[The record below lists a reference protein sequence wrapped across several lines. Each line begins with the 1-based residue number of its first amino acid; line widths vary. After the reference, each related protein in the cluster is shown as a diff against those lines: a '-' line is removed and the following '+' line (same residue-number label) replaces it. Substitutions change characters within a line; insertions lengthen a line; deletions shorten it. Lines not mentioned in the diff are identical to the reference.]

1 MDHASKRI
9 SSLSCTTHVPQ
20 KPEQELIL
28 VKFDEGD
35 PRDPQN
41 FSYARKWAITLTCC
55 VFAGITAASASSY
68 SISYESMMH
77 DLNCTQLQATVGLS
91 LYVVGFGIVPLIS
104 SSFSEECGRRPLYI
118 VSSVL
123 FMLAEV
129 MNALAPNIQV
139 VIVSRTLQGVFGST
153 GSSLVGGSIADIWQ
167 PHERGLPMSLFAFSS
182 IFSFGLGSVFG
193 GLIVTS
199 PHLGW
204 RWVQWVHVMVSGAYV
219 LDVILVMSETRSSI
233 VLAHIAKDT
242 RKTTGDPRYRSSAEI
257 DRPSIKSLVKT
268 SCTRPL
274 YLLLTEPIVQSF
286 SIWCGFTWG
295 VVYCLLESIT
305 TEFQSVYNFSV
316 SETGLV
322 FLCQRKAI
330 LLHVCTVFDLSRL
343 NSVGAIIGFMA
354 NMYQET
360 LYKKYF
366 SIKGQEARL
375 YMACVAAI
383 VLPVSMFIYAWT
395 ASPNIP
401 WIVPLIAL
409 TAFMSGVFVIF
420 QVSFLYLAD
429 CYGPYTSSAQ
439 AGQSLA
445 RNFMALIF
453 PLFTQQMFAG
463 MTYKWG
469 LTLWALLS
477 VAMAPTPWVCKF
489 AYIVIGG
496 EILEVSTFFMQVL
509 LFFGSKIR
517 SHSKVSRKILEAEQQ
532 QLDGEKTIVSS
543 PTEERSIQV

>member
-1 MDHASKRI
+1 MIMDDTSKRI
-9 SSLSCTTHVPQ
+9 SSPSCITHVPQ
-20 KPEQELIL
+20 EQESIL

-35 PRDPQN
+35 TRDPQN
-41 FSYARKWAITLTCC
+41 FSNARKWAITLTCC
-55 VFAGITAASASSY
+55 AFAGITASSASSY
-68 SISYESMMH
+68 SISYESMMQ

-91 LYVVGFGIVPLIS
+91 MYVIGFGIVPLIS
-104 SSFSEECGRRPLYI
+104 SSFSEETGRRPLYI
-118 VSSVL
+118 VSSVF

-129 MNALAPNIQV
+129 MNALAPNIQT
-139 VIVSRTLQGVFGST
+139 VIVARTLQGVFGST
-153 GSSLVGGSIADIWQ
+153 GASLVGGSIADIWQ

-193 GLIVTS
+193 GLIASS

-204 RWVQWVHVMVSGAYV
+204 RWVQWVHVMISGAYV

-233 VLAHIAKDT
+233 VLTRIAKDT
-242 RKTTGDPRYRSSAEI
+242 RKMTGDPRYRSSAEI
-257 DRPSIKSLVKT
+257 DKPSLASLIKT

-286 SIWCGFTWG
+286 SLWSGFTWG
-295 VVYCLLESIT
+295 VVYCLLESAT

-316 SETGLV
+316 SETGFV
-322 FLCQRKAI
+322 FLCQ
-330 LLHVCTVFDLSRL
+330 
-343 NSVGAIIGFMA
+343 SVGAIIGLIA
-354 NMYQET
+354 NMYQEN
-360 LYKKYF
+360 LYRKHF
-366 SIKGQEARL
+366 PTKGQEARL

-383 VLPVSMFIYAWT
+383 VLPASMFIYAWT
-395 ASPNIP
+395 ASPKIH

-409 TAFMSGVFVIF
+409 TAFMSAVFVIF
-420 QVSFLYLAD
+420 QVAFLYLAD

-445 RNFMALIF
+445 RNLMALIF

-477 VAMAPTPWVCKF
+477 VLMAPIPWVLIF
-489 AYIVIGG
+489 H
-496 EILEVSTFFMQVL
+496 
-509 LFFGSKIR
+509 GSKIR
-517 SHSKVSRKILEAEQQ
+517 SHSKISRKILEAEEQQ
-532 QLDGEKTIVSS
+532 SDGDKTVVSS
-543 PTEERSIQV
+543 PTEERSMKV

>member
-1 MDHASKRI
+1 MTPFYCLAAI
-9 SSLSCTTHVPQ
+9 VMLSTDPNMIYVDDR
-20 KPEQELIL
+20 

-41 FSYARKWAITLTCC
+41 FSYARKWAITLTCS
-55 VFAGITAASASSY
+55 ASASSY

-91 LYVVGFGIVPLIS
+91 LYVLGFGIVPLIS

-139 VIVSRTLQGVFGST
+139 VIVSRILQGVFGST
-153 GSSLVGGSIADIWQ
+153 GASLVGGSIADIWQ

-193 GLIVTS
+193 GLIATS

-219 LDVILVMSETRSSI
+219 LDVILVMNETRSSI

-242 RKTTGDPRYRSSAEI
+242 RKTTGDPRYRSGAEI
-257 DRPSIKSLVKT
+257 DRPSIKSLMKT

-274 YLLLTEPIVQSF
+274 HLLLTEPIVQSF

-316 SETGLV
+316 SETGFV
-322 FLCQRKAI
+322 FL
-330 LLHVCTVFDLSRL
+330 
-343 NSVGAIIGFMA
+343 SVIGFMA
-354 NMYQET
+354 NMYQDT
-360 LYKKYF
+360 LYKKNF

-395 ASPNIP
+395 ASPTIP

-439 AGQSLA
+439 AGQSLS

-469 LTLWALLS
+469 LTLWALIS
-477 VAMAPTPWVCKF
+477 VAMAPIPWVIF
-489 AYIVIGG
+489 
-496 EILEVSTFFMQVL
+496 
-509 LFFGSKIR
+509 FFGSKIR
-517 SHSKVSRKILEAEQQ
+517 LHSKVSRKILEAEQQ

>member
-1 MDHASKRI
+1 MIMVDASKHI
-9 SSLSCTTHVPQ
+9 SSPSCTTHAPQ
-20 KPEQELIL
+20 EPEQELIL
-28 VKFDEGD
+28 VTFDEGD

-41 FSYARKWAITLTCC
+41 FSYTRKWAITLTCC

-77 DLNCTQLQATVGLS
+77 DLNCTQLQATIGLS
-91 LYVVGFGIVPLIS
+91 MYVLGFGFVPLFS
-104 SSFSEECGRRPLYI
+104 SSFSEECGRRPIYI

-139 VIVSRTLQGVFGST
+139 VIVSRALQGIFGST
-153 GSSLVGGSIADIWQ
+153 GSSLVGGSIADIWR

-193 GLIVTS
+193 GLIASS

-204 RWVQWVHVMVSGAYV
+204 RWVQWVHAMFSGVYA

-233 VLAHIAKDT
+233 VLTHIAKDT
-242 RKTTGDPRYRSSAEI
+242 RKTTGDLRYRSSAEI
-257 DRPSIKSLVKT
+257 NKPNIKSLMKT
-268 SCTRPL
+268 SCIRPL
-274 YLLLTEPIVQSF
+274 YLLLTEPAVQSF
-286 SIWCGFTWG
+286 SIWSGFTWG

-305 TEFQSVYNFSV
+305 AEFQSVYNFSV
-316 SETGLV
+316 SESGLV
-322 FLCQRKAI
+322 FLCQ
-330 LLHVCTVFDLSRL
+330 
-343 NSVGAIIGFMA
+343 SVGAIIGFMA
-354 NMYQET
+354 NMYQDT

-395 ASPNIP
+395 AKPNIP

-409 TAFMSGVFVIF
+409 SAFMSGVFVIF
-420 QVSFLYLAD
+420 QVSYLYLAD
-429 CYGPYTSSAQ
+429 CYGPYASSAQ

-445 RNFMALIF
+445 RNTMALVF
-453 PLFTQQMFAG
+453 PLFTQQMLAG

-469 LTLWALLS
+469 LTLWALIS
-477 VAMAPTPWVCKF
+477 VVMAPTPWVLF
-489 AYIVIGG
+489 
-496 EILEVSTFFMQVL
+496 
-509 LFFGSKIR
+509 FFGSKIR

-532 QLDGEKTIVSS
+532 PSDGEKTAISS

>member
-1 MDHASKRI
+1 MIMDDTSKRI
-9 SSLSCTTHVPQ
+9 SPPSCITHVPRE
-20 KPEQELIL
+20 PEQELIL
-28 VKFDEGD
+28 IKFDEGD

-41 FSYARKWAITLTCC
+41 FSYTRKWAITLTCC
-55 VFAGITAASASSY
+55 VFAGITASSASSY
-68 SISYESMMH
+68 SISYQSMMH

-91 LYVVGFGIVPLIS
+91 LYVVGFGVVPLIS

-129 MNALAPNIQV
+129 MNALARNIQL

-153 GSSLVGGSIADIWQ
+153 GASLVGGSIADIWR

-193 GLIVTS
+193 GLIAAS

-204 RWVQWVHVMVSGAYV
+204 RWVQWVHVMTSGLYV

-233 VLAHIAKDT
+233 VLNHIARDT
-242 RKTTGDPRYRSSAEI
+242 RKKTGDSRYRSSAEFYK
-257 DRPSIKSLVKT
+257 PSISSLIKT
-268 SCTRPL
+268 SCTRPI

-286 SIWCGFTWG
+286 GIWSGFTWG
-295 VVYCLLESIT
+295 VVYCLLESVT
-305 TEFQSVYNFSV
+305 AEFQSVYNFSL
-316 SETGLV
+316 SETGFV
-322 FLCQRKAI
+322 FLCQ
-330 LLHVCTVFDLSRL
+330 
-343 NSVGAIIGFMA
+343 SVGAIIGFMA

-366 SIKGQEARL
+366 PIKGQEARL

-383 VLPVSMFIYAWT
+383 VLPVSMSIYAWT

-409 TAFMSGVFVIF
+409 TAFMSGVFIIF

-463 MTYKWG
+463 MTYEWG

-477 VAMAPTPWVCKF
+477 VAMAPIPWVLF
-489 AYIVIGG
+489 
-496 EILEVSTFFMQVL
+496 
-509 LFFGSKIR
+509 FFGSKIR

-532 QLDGEKTIVSS
+532 QMDGEKTAVSS
-543 PTEERSIQV
+543 PTEERSVKV

>member
-1 MDHASKRI
+1 MDNASKRI
-9 SSLSCTTHVPQ
+9 SSPSCTTHVPQ
-20 KPEQELIL
+20 EPEQELIL
-28 VKFDEGD
+28 IKFDEGD

-55 VFAGITAASASSY
+55 VFAGITAASSASY

-91 LYVVGFGIVPLIS
+91 MYVIGFGVVPLIS

-129 MNALAPNIQV
+129 MNALAPSIQV
-139 VIVSRTLQGVFGST
+139 VIGSRMLQGVFGST
-153 GSSLVGGSIADIWQ
+153 GASLVGGSIADIWQ

-193 GLIVTS
+193 GLIVAN

-204 RWVQWVHVMVSGAYV
+204 RWVQWVHVMFSGAYV
-219 LDVILVMSETRSSI
+219 LDIILVMSETRSSI
-233 VLAHIAKDT
+233 VLTHIARDI
-242 RKTTGDPRYRSSAEI
+242 RKATGDPRYRCSAEI
-257 DRPSIKSLVKT
+257 GKPSIKSLIKT

-295 VVYCLLESIT
+295 VVYCLLESVT

-316 SETGLV
+316 SETGFI
-322 FLCQRKAI
+322 FLSHI
-330 LLHVCTVFDLSRL
+330 
-343 NSVGAIIGFMA
+343 GAIIGFIA
-354 NMYQET
+354 NIYQEN

-366 SIKGQEARL
+366 SIKRQEARL

-401 WIVPLIAL
+401 WIVPVIAL
-409 TAFMSGVFVIF
+409 TAFMSAVFIIF
-420 QVSFLYLAD
+420 QVAFLYLAD

-439 AGQSLA
+439 AGQSLS
-445 RNFMALIF
+445 RNIMALIF

-463 MTYKWG
+463 MTYQWG
-469 LTLWALLS
+469 LSLWALLA
-477 VAMAPTPWVCKF
+477 VVMAPIPWVLF
-489 AYIVIGG
+489 
-496 EILEVSTFFMQVL
+496 
-509 LFFGSKIR
+509 FFGSKIR
-517 SHSKVSRKILEAEQQ
+517 SHSKISRKILEAEQQ
-532 QLDGEKTIVSS
+532 LDGEKTVVYS
-543 PTEERSIQV
+543 PTEERSMQG

>member
-1 MDHASKRI
+1 MDDDSKRI
-9 SSLSCTTHVPQ
+9 SSPSCTTHVPQ
-20 KPEQELIL
+20 EPEQELIL
-28 VKFDEGD
+28 VSHDIFQFSYTKVYAGQIKFDEGD

-41 FSYARKWAITLTCC
+41 FSYLRKWAITLTCC

-68 SISYESMMH
+68 SISYESMMR
-77 DLNCTQLQATVGLS
+77 DLDCTQLQATVGLS
-91 LYVVGFGIVPLIS
+91 LYVAGFGIVPLIS

-118 VSSVL
+118 ASSVL

-139 VIVSRTLQGVFGST
+139 VIVSRMLQGVFGST
-153 GSSLVGGSIADIWQ
+153 GASLVGGSIADIWQ

-182 IFSFGLGSVFG
+182 IFSFGLGSAFG
-193 GLIVTS
+193 GLIAAN

-204 RWVQWVHVMVSGAYV
+204 RWVQWVHAMFSAAYI

-233 VLAHIAKDT
+233 VLTRIAKDT
-242 RKTTGDPRYRSSAEI
+242 RKMTGDPRYRSSAEI
-257 DRPSIKSLVKT
+257 NKRSMSSLIKT

-286 SIWCGFTWG
+286 SIWSGFTWG

-316 SETGLV
+316 SETGFV
-322 FLCQRKAI
+322 FLCQRKVV
-330 LLHVCTVFDLSRL
+330 LF
-343 NSVGAIIGFMA
+343 VGAILGFMA

-366 SIKGQEARL
+366 LTKGQEARL

-383 VLPVSMFIYAWT
+383 VLPASMFIYAWT

-409 TAFMSGVFVIF
+409 TTFMSGVFVIF

-439 AGQSLA
+439 AGQSLS
-445 RNFMALIF
+445 RNFMALVF

-469 LTLWALLS
+469 LTLWAFLS
-477 VAMAPTPWVCKF
+477 VLMAPTPW
-489 AYIVIGG
+489 
-496 EILEVSTFFMQVL
+496 VL

-517 SHSKVSRKILEAEQQ
+517 SHSKVSRKILEAQQ
-532 QLDGEKTIVSS
+532 HELDGEKTVVSS
-543 PTEERSIQV
+543 PTEERSKQVQV

>member
-1 MDHASKRI
+1 MIMDDTSKRI
-9 SSLSCTTHVPQ
+9 SSPSCITHVPQ
-20 KPEQELIL
+20 EPEQELIL
-28 VKFDEGD
+28 IKFDEGD

-41 FSYARKWAITLTCC
+41 FSYMRKWAITLTCC
-55 VFAGITAASASSY
+55 VFAGITASSASSY
-68 SISYESMMH
+68 SISYQSMMH

-91 LYVVGFGIVPLIS
+91 LYVAGFGVVPLIS

-129 MNALAPNIQV
+129 MNALAPNIQI
-139 VIVSRTLQGVFGST
+139 VIRVA
-153 GSSLVGGSIADIWQ
+153 IADIWQ

-193 GLIVTS
+193 GLIAAS

-204 RWVQWVHVMVSGAYV
+204 RWVQWVHVMTSGLYV
-219 LDVILVMSETRSSI
+219 LDVIFVMSETRSSI
-233 VLAHIAKDT
+233 VLNHIARDT
-242 RKTTGDPRYRSSAEI
+242 RKRTGDPRYRSSAEI
-257 DRPSIKSLVKT
+257 DKPSISSLIKT
-268 SCTRPL
+268 SCTRPI

-286 SIWCGFTWG
+286 CIWSGFTWG
-295 VVYCLLESIT
+295 VVYCLLESVT
-305 TEFQSVYNFSV
+305 AEFQSVYNFSI
-316 SETGLV
+316 SETGFV
-322 FLCQRKAI
+322 FLCQSI
-330 LLHVCTVFDLSRL
+330 
-343 NSVGAIIGFMA
+343 GAIIGFVA

-360 LYKKYF
+360 LYRKYF
-366 SIKGQEARL
+366 PIKGQEARL
-375 YMACVAAI
+375 YLACVAAI
-383 VLPVSMFIYAWT
+383 VLPISMSIYAWT
-395 ASPNIP
+395 ASPNIH

-409 TAFMSGVFVIF
+409 TAFMSGVFIIF

-463 MTYKWG
+463 MTYEWG

-477 VAMAPTPWVCKF
+477 VAMAPIPWVLF
-489 AYIVIGG
+489 
-496 EILEVSTFFMQVL
+496 
-509 LFFGSKIR
+509 FFGSKIR
-517 SHSKVSRKILEAEQQ
+517 SHSKVSRKILQAEQQ
-532 QLDGEKTIVSS
+532 QMDGEKTVTSS
-543 PTEERSIQV
+543 PTEERSVKV

>member
-1 MDHASKRI
+1 I
-9 SSLSCTTHVPQ
+9 
-20 KPEQELIL
+20 
-28 VKFDEGD
+28 KFDEGD

-55 VFAGITAASASSY
+55 VFAGITASSASSY
-68 SISYESMMH
+68 SISYESMMQ
-77 DLNCTQLQATVGLS
+77 DLHCTQLQATVGLS
-91 LYVVGFGIVPLIS
+91 LYVIGFGIVPLIS

-118 VSSVL
+118 VSSAL

-153 GSSLVGGSIADIWQ
+153 GASLVGGSIADIWQ
-167 PHERGLPMSLFAFSS
+167 PHERGVPMSLFAFSS

-193 GLIVTS
+193 GLIATS

-204 RWVQWVHVMVSGAYV
+204 RWVQWVHVMISGAYV

-233 VLAHIAKDT
+233 VLARIAKDT
-242 RKTTGDPRYRSSAEI
+242 RKMTGDPRYRSSTEI
-257 DRPSIKSLVKT
+257 DKPSMTSLIKT

-274 YLLLTEPIVQSF
+274 YFLLTEPVVQSF
-286 SIWCGFTWG
+286 SLWSGFTWG
-295 VVYCLLESIT
+295 VVYCLLESAT
-305 TEFQSVYNFSV
+305 TEFQSVYNFTV

-322 FLCQRKAI
+322 FL
-330 LLHVCTVFDLSRL
+330 S
-343 NSVGAIIGFMA
+343 IIGLAA
-354 NMYQET
+354 NTYQET
-360 LYKKYF
+360 LYRKYF
-366 SIKGQEARL
+366 PTKGQEARL

-395 ASPNIP
+395 SSPNIP

-445 RNFMALIF
+445 RNIMALVF

-477 VAMAPTPWVCKF
+477 VVMAPTPWVF
-489 AYIVIGG
+489 
-496 EILEVSTFFMQVL
+496 
-509 LFFGSKIR
+509 LFLGSKIR
-517 SHSKVSRKILEAEQQ
+517 SHSKASRKILEAEQQ
-532 QLDGEKTIVSS
+532 QSDGDQTVVSS
-543 PTEERSIQV
+543 PTEERNMKV

>member
-1 MDHASKRI
+1 MIMDDASKRI
-9 SSLSCTTHVPQ
+9 SSPSCTTHVPQ
-20 KPEQELIL
+20 EPEQELIL
-28 VKFDEGD
+28 IKFDEGD

-91 LYVVGFGIVPLIS
+91 LYVIGFGIVPLIT

-129 MNALAPNIQV
+129 MNGLAPNIQV

-204 RWVQWVHVMVSGAYV
+204 RWVQWVHVMFSGAYV
-219 LDVILVMSETRSSI
+219 LDVVLVMSETRSSI
-233 VLAHIAKDT
+233 VLTHIAKAT
-242 RKTTGDPRYRSSAEI
+242 RKTTGDSRYRSSTEI
-257 DRPSIKSLVKT
+257 GRPSIKSLIKT

-286 SIWCGFTWG
+286 SVWCGFTWG

-316 SETGLV
+316 SETGFI
-322 FLCQRKAI
+322 FLCQRKVI
-330 LLHVCTVFDLSRL
+330 SLHV
-343 NSVGAIIGFMA
+343 VGAIIGFIA
-354 NMYQET
+354 NTYQET

-375 YMACVAAI
+375 YMACAAAI

-439 AGQSLA
+439 AGQSLS

-453 PLFTQQMFAG
+453 PLFTQQMFTG

-469 LTLWALLS
+469 LTLWALIS
-477 VAMAPTPWVCKF
+477 VAMAPIPW
-489 AYIVIGG
+489 
-496 EILEVSTFFMQVL
+496 VL

-543 PTEERSIQV
+543 PTEERSMQV

>member
-1 MDHASKRI
+1 MVYVDQIK
-9 SSLSCTTHVPQ
+9 L
-20 KPEQELIL
+20 
-28 VKFDEGD
+28 DEGD

-55 VFAGITAASASSY
+55 VFSGITAAAASSY

-91 LYVVGFGIVPLIS
+91 LYVIGFGIVPLVS
-104 SSFSEECGRRPLYI
+104 SSFSEETGRRPLYI

-129 MNALAPNIQV
+129 MNALAPNIQT
-139 VIVSRTLQGVFGST
+139 VIVSRMLQGVFGST
-153 GSSLVGGSIADIWQ
+153 GASLVGGCIADIWQ

-182 IFSFGLGSVFG
+182 LFSFGLGSVFG
-193 GLIVTS
+193 GLIAAN

-204 RWVQWVHVMVSGAYV
+204 RWVQWVHAIISGIYV

-233 VLAHIAKDT
+233 VLTRIAKDT
-242 RKTTGDPRYRSSAEI
+242 RKMTGDPRYRSSAEI
-257 DRPSIKSLVKT
+257 NKPSMLSLIKT
-268 SCTRPL
+268 SLTRPL

-286 SIWCGFTWG
+286 SIWLGFTWG
-295 VVYCLLESIT
+295 VVYCLLESVS

-316 SETGLV
+316 SETG
-322 FLCQRKAI
+322 FLFY
-330 LLHVCTVFDLSRL
+330 CTCTPYLISCLD
-343 NSVGAIIGFMA
+343 SVGSTIGLMV
-354 NMYQET
+354 NIYQDT

-366 SIKGQEARL
+366 PTKGQEARL
-375 YMACVAAI
+375 YMACIAAI
-383 VLPVSMFIYAWT
+383 VLPISMFIYGWS
-395 ASPNIP
+395 ASPHIH

-420 QVSFLYLAD
+420 QVAFLYIAD
-429 CYGPYTSSAQ
+429 CYGPYASSAQ

-445 RNFMALIF
+445 RNTMGMVF

-477 VAMAPTPWVCKF
+477 LVMAPIPWVL
-489 AYIVIGG
+489 V
-496 EILEVSTFFMQVL
+496 
-509 LFFGSKIR
+509 FFGSKIR
-517 SHSKVSRKILEAEQQ
+517 SHSKVSRKILEAEEQ
-532 QLDGEKTIVSS
+532 QLDGEKTVVPS
-543 PTEERSIQV
+543 PTEERSMQV

>member
-1 MDHASKRI
+1 MVMDDTSKRI
-9 SSLSCTTHVPQ
+9 SSPSCITHVPQ
-20 KPEQELIL
+20 EPEQELIL
-28 VKFDEGD
+28 IKFDEGD

-41 FSYARKWAITLTCC
+41 FTYTRKWAITLTCC
-55 VFAGITAASASSY
+55 VFAGITASSASSY
-68 SISYESMMH
+68 SISYQSMMH

-91 LYVVGFGIVPLIS
+91 MYVAGFGVVPLIS

-129 MNALAPNIQV
+129 MNALAPNIQL

-153 GSSLVGGSIADIWQ
+153 GASLVGGSIADIWQ

-193 GLIVTS
+193 GLIAAS

-204 RWVQWVHVMVSGAYV
+204 RWVQWVHVMISGLYV

-233 VLAHIAKDT
+233 VLNRIARDT
-242 RKTTGDPRYRSSAEI
+242 RKKTGDPRYRSSAEV
-257 DRPSIKSLVKT
+257 DKPSISSLIKT
-268 SCTRPL
+268 SCTRPI

-286 SIWCGFTWG
+286 CIWSGFTWG
-295 VVYCLLESIT
+295 VVYCLLESVT
-305 TEFQSVYNFSV
+305 AEFQSVYNFSV
-316 SETGLV
+316 SETGFV
-322 FLCQRKAI
+322 FL
-330 LLHVCTVFDLSRL
+330 S
-343 NSVGAIIGFMA
+343 IIGFVA

-360 LYKKYF
+360 LYRKYF
-366 SIKGQEARL
+366 PRKAQEARL

-409 TAFMSGVFVIF
+409 TAFMSGVFIIF

-477 VAMAPTPWVCKF
+477 VAMAPIPWVLF
-489 AYIVIGG
+489 
-496 EILEVSTFFMQVL
+496 
-509 LFFGSKIR
+509 FFGSRIR

-532 QLDGEKTIVSS
+532 QMEMDGEKTVVSS
-543 PTEERSIQV
+543 PTEERSVKV